1 MYKYTCGIDSIKSIE
16 NINFYLSDNNKSCL
30 SINGN
35 MEARKTS
42 QGLYIDGSNVLLLNF
57 AEILENSDKIYKLNN
72 YSTNICS
79 CNNSEFI
86 EKIDLEKN
94 EIYYKFSDEV
104 KMKKAFLF
112 DRKRSILQVK
122 YELENLSQSKL
133 EFSIAPLVTCRDFF
147 NMKNENML
155 KFNQRKT
162 EKGVILNLSIT
173 SNINLIIKSSELK
186 YTKETLN
193 ICNVKHTYIESDS
206 SKKEIFEDVQRPGIF
221 KCNLKKGEVKQIS
234 IYISSKE
241 FSLEEVEN
249 KNLFLEETKFNE
261 KLLKNIQK
269 EYVELRDLVLGI
281 SKCSLDSK
289 LISSLP
295 YVNDNSKIDIEKN
308 EMRIDQIIN
317 SIKDVTDI
325 VRAIEGQ
332 YLILGKVKD
341 AKVILIKIR
350 RYIKE
355 IEALKLDDMYVL
367 KEITLLKLWFVE
379 SINRLYTKDSEI
391 GVFVPHIKEII
402 FDTINSK
409 NKELILEDLECVCL
423 IYNALKIY
431 ENMSSAGLGEEI
443 VAYNTYKKIEKLLEE
458 EFFIKDKNIL
468 KSNLRNYEEVAN
480 ISMLYSI
487 SLSYPCIIGNMKMKI
502 LDTIF
507 KELYTPYGLREV
519 AKSSDR
525 YEGNIYPKY
534 MAHFLKAN
542 FRQNGVTRA
551 SQKLAYNLVKELL
564 QEISKSEN
572 GGVRKIYNDKGK
584 NIDSIG
590 YDILT
595 NAEMIRVYNM
605 LV

>member
-1 MYKYTCGIDSIKSIE
+1 MYKYTCGIDSSKDLE
-16 NINFYLSDNNKSCL
+16 NVNFYLSDNNSL
-30 SINGN
+30 SLSLNAM
-35 MEARKTS
+35 MEARKPS
-42 QGLYIDGSNVLLLNF
+42 QGLYINNSNVLLLNF
-57 AEILENSDKIYKLNN
+57 SEVLENADKIYKLAN
-72 YSTNICS
+72 YSTNVS
-79 CNNSEFI
+79 SFNPSEFI
-86 EKIDLEKN
+86 KEVDLDKNKILYNFGD
-94 EIYYKFSDEV
+94 EI
-104 KMKKAFLF
+104 KMQKTMCF
-112 DRKRSILQVK
+112 DKSNSILQVK
-122 YELENLSQSKL
+122 YNIENLSQSKIDFL
-133 EFSIAPLVTCRDFF
+133 LYPLVTCRDFF
-147 NMKNENML
+147 NMKRESML

-173 SNINLIIKSSELK
+173 SNINLIMKSNELK
-186 YTKETLN
+186 YTKEILN
-193 ICNVKHTYIESDS
+193 VCNIKHTCVDS
-206 SKKEIFEDVQRPGIF
+206 NVNKKEIIEDVQRPGVF
-221 KCNLKKGEVKQIS
+221 KCSIKKGEKKQIS

-241 FSLEEVEN
+241 FELEMIS
-249 KNLFLEETKFNE
+249 KKDLFFEQE
-261 KLLKNIQK
+261 KYDEKMLKNIER
-269 EYVELRDLVLGI
+269 EYVELRDLALGI
-281 SKCSLDSK
+281 SKCSMDSK

-295 YVNDNSKIDIEKN
+295 YLIENSKIEIEKN

-332 YLILGKVKD
+332 YLLLGKVKE
-341 AKVILIKIR
+341 AKVILIKVR

-355 IEALKLDDMYVL
+355 IEALKLEDMYAL

-391 GVFVPHIKEII
+391 AVFVPQIKEII

-409 NKELILEDLECVCL
+409 NRELILEDLECVCL

-431 ENMSSAGLGEEI
+431 ENMTSAGLGEEI
-443 VAYNTYKKIEKLLEE
+443 VAYNTYKKIESLLED
-458 EFFIKDKNIL
+458 EFFIKEKNIL
-468 KSNLRNYEEVAN
+468 KSNLRDYEEVAN

-487 SLSYPCIIGNMKMKI
+487 SLSYPCIVGNMKMKI

-507 KELYTPYGLREV
+507 KELYTPYGLRDV
-519 AKSSDR
+519 AKNSDK
-525 YEGNIYPKY
+525 YVGNIYPKY

-564 QEISKSEN
+564 QDVSRYEN
-572 GGVRKIYNDKGK
+572 GGVKKIYNDRGV
-584 NIDSIG
+584 NVDCIG
-590 YDILT
+590 YDVLT

>member
-1 MYKYTCGIDSIKSIE
+1 MYKYTCGIDSNKDLG
-16 NINFYLSDNNKSCL
+16 NVNFYLSDNNSSSL
-30 SINGN
+30 SLNGV
-35 MEARKTS
+35 MEARKPS
-42 QGLYIDGSNVLLLNF
+42 QGLYINNSNVLLLNF
-57 AEILENSDKIYKLNN
+57 SETLENADKIYKLTN
-72 YSTNICS
+72 YSTNVS
-79 CNNSEFI
+79 SFNPSEFI
-86 EKIDLEKN
+86 KEVDLEKN
-94 EIYYKFSDEV
+94 KISYNFCDEI
-104 KMKKAFLF
+104 KMQKSMAF
-112 DRKRSILQVK
+112 DKSNSILQVK
-122 YELENLSQSKL
+122 YRIENLSQSKA
-133 EFSIAPLVTCRDFF
+133 EFLLYPLVTCRDFL
-147 NMKNENML
+147 NMKRENML

-162 EKGVILNLSIT
+162 EKGIILNLSIT
-173 SNINLIIKSSELK
+173 SNINLIMKSNELK
-186 YTKETLN
+186 YTKEVLN
-193 ICNVKHTYIESDS
+193 ACNIVHSYVDS
-206 SKKEIFEDVQRPGIF
+206 NANKKEIIEDVQRPGVF
-221 KCNLKKGEVKQIS
+221 KCSIKKGEVKEVS
-234 IYISSKE
+234 IYISTKE
-241 FSLEEVEN
+241 FELDNIS
-249 KNLFLEETKFNE
+249 KKDLFLEQEKYNE
-261 KLLKNIQK
+261 KLLKNIEK

-281 SKCSLDSK
+281 SKCNMDSK

-295 YVNDNSKIDIEKN
+295 YTLEDSKIDIKKN

-332 YLILGKVKD
+332 YLLLGKVKE
-341 AKVILIKIR
+341 AKVVLIKIR

-355 IEALKLDDMYVL
+355 IEALKLEDMYAL

-391 GVFVPHIKEII
+391 AVFVPQIKEII

-409 NKELILEDLECVCL
+409 NRELILEDLECVCL

-431 ENMSSAGLGEEI
+431 ENMTSAGLGEEI
-443 VAYNTYKKIEKLLEE
+443 VAYNTYKKIESLLED

-468 KSNLRNYEEVAN
+468 KSNLRDYEEVAN

-507 KELYTPYGLREV
+507 KELYTPYGLRDV
-519 AKSSDR
+519 AKNSDK
-525 YEGNIYPKY
+525 YIGNIYPKY

-564 QEISKSEN
+564 QDVSKYEN
-572 GGVRKIYNDKGK
+572 GGVKKIYNDNGI
-584 NIDSIG
+584 NVDSIG
-590 YDILT
+590 YDVLT